1 MKSPF
6 LSVARVAGFIFTLY
20 LWRAVQLG
28 QFSQLES
35 LGIIIGGILLIFPTV
50 WIGRKVLDIQ
60 PTIER
65 LVWVTTVVH
74 MVLMILFGVSI
85 IEAISFFYES
95 PGVRIPIP
103 AEVGI
108 VLLCATG
115 VCSLL
120 TVVNLAIDGLGAPFA
135 IALSKRLANRWMYK
149 WTRNPMVLCTMATLF
164 SAGVYL
170 QSLYFILWVALVLTP
185 AWIYYLRAYEE
196 RELEIRFG
204 ASYLEYKAKTSFLV
218 PRKPKN

>member
-1 MKSPF
+1 
-6 LSVARVAGFIFTLY
+6 
-20 LWRAVQLG
+20 
-28 QFSQLES
+28 
-35 LGIIIGGILLIFPTV
+35 
-50 WIGRKVLDIQ
+50 
-60 PTIER
+60 
-65 LVWVTTVVH
+65 
-74 MVLMILFGVSI
+74 
-85 IEAISFFYES
+85 
-95 PGVRIPIP
+95 
-103 AEVGI
+103 
-108 VLLCATG
+108 